1 MLSAFSKLHEKCMYS
16 RLYSFL
22 TKYKIHCKK
31 QFGFRNSHSTSHAL
45 ISLVDLI
52 KKYLDNDYSDCE
64 IFIDLQKV
72 FDTVNHD
79 ILLAKIDHYS
89 KRAFFVEK

>member
-1 MLSAFSKLHEKCMYS
+1 MLSAFSKLHEKGMYS

-22 TKYKIHCKK
+22 TKYKRYCKK
-31 QFGFRNSHSTSHAL
+31 QFGFRSSHSTSHAL

-72 FDTVNHD
+72 FDIVNHGV
-79 ILLAKIDHYS
+79 LLAKLDHYS
-89 KRAFFVEK
+89 KQAFFVEK